1 MRSMFSK
8 MSAAALGVAL
18 SVGWS
23 FALVANAHAAA
34 SPAGAGAAHGST
46 QLTIRID
53 ARAAAV
59 IRAVSAG
66 ATLQQALAQLP
77 APDSAQRFKQDCA
90 GNGGHAKLDATQR
103 LCV

>member
-8 MSAAALGVAL
+8 MPAAALAVTLA
-18 SVGWS
+18 VGS
-23 FALVANAHAAA
+23 GLAMVANAHAAA
-34 SPAGAGAAHGST
+34 VPAGTGAAHGST

-77 APDSAQRFKQDCA
+77 APDSAQRFAQDCA
-90 GNGGHAKLDATQR
+90 GNGGHATLDRIQR

>member
-8 MSAAALGVAL
+8 MTAAALAAAL
-18 SVGWS
+18 SIGS
-23 FALVANAHAAA
+23 SLAMVASAHAAA
-34 SPAGAGAAHGST
+34 PQTGANAAHGST

-77 APDSAQRFKQDCA
+77 AADSAQRFTQECA
-90 GNGGHAKLDATQR
+90 GNGGHATLDATQR
-103 LCV
+103 LCI